1 MQRRFEKQ
9 IVNPGDNL
17 SGIFDSV
24 AAAMRRVSA
33 KLENFDRKMCT
44 KYHNSYI
51 LHACAARHVARDR
64 EICTWNT
71 WHGHGVE
78 VNSAREHLRYEN
90 VK

>member
-1 MQRRFEKQ
+1 
-9 IVNPGDNL
+9 
-17 SGIFDSV
+17 
-24 AAAMRRVSA
+24 
-33 KLENFDRKMCT
+33 MCT